1 MMGEMLQSGSFG
13 WSSKRKLWLEFK
25 TEAFAGVQSGSFGWS
40 SKRKLWLEFKAEAF
54 AGVQSGSFCWSSK
67 RKLWLEF
74 KAEALAGVQSG
85 SFGVIKKRKEDKI
98 MSYRPHRATAVAMQL
113 DEGDQLMSHKPTDT
127 PDTSK
132 LEKPRIVS
140 VSPSKTQKPERENQ
154 TIQDQPTH
162 SGSVNASVLEK
173 KLRLAESQL
182 QQPDTNQNLSNGE
195 LNFAETMGMGA
206 GGAGGIDKIRD
217 MLFGGQMRD
226 YDKRFKRLEERFAQ
240 DNINFREDIFQRLK
254 VLEERIEGE
263 FDSLSEKSKAERQE
277 RLTGIQDLEHEIKS
291 LKNELNTRLTQLD
304 EQVAR
309 DIRNLRQQTLNKFQ
323 ELSLQMRQQTDNLT
337 NLLNQEVTQL
347 QDEKVNRTDLAAYF
361 HDMAVRLTKNYE
373 NQTELE

>member
-1 MMGEMLQSGSFG
+1 
-13 WSSKRKLWLEFK
+13 
-25 TEAFAGVQSGSFGWS
+25 
-40 SKRKLWLEFKAEAF
+40 
-54 AGVQSGSFCWSSK
+54 
-67 RKLWLEF
+67 
-74 KAEALAGVQSG
+74 
-85 SFGVIKKRKEDKI
+85 
-98 MSYRPHRATAVAMQL
+98 MSYRPQRAAVAMQF
-113 DEGDQLMSHKPTDT
+113 DEGDQIMSHKPTDT

-140 VSPSKTQKPERENQ
+140 VTPSQTQKSQRDSQ
-154 TIQDQPTH
+154 TIQDQPIR
-162 SGSVNASVLEK
+162 SSSVNTSALEK

-182 QQPDTNQNLSNGE
+182 QQPDTNKDMSNGE
-195 LNFAETMGMGA
+195 LNFAETIGMGA

-240 DNINFREDIFQRLK
+240 DNINFREDMFQRLK

-263 FDSLSEKSKAERQE
+263 FDSLSEKSKVERQE
-277 RLTGIQDLEHEIKS
+277 RLTGSQDLEHEIKS
-291 LKNELNTRLTQLD
+291 LKNEFNTRFTQLD
-304 EQVAR
+304 EQIAR

-337 NLLNQEVTQL
+337 TLVTQEVSQL
-347 QDEKVNRTDLAAYF
+347 QDEKVNRADLATYF
-361 HDMAVRLTKNYE
+361 HEMAVRLTKNYE